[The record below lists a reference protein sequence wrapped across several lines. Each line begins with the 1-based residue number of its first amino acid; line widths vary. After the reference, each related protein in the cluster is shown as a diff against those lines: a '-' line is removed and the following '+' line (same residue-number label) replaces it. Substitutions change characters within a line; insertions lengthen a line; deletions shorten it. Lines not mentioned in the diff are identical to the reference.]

1 MIEIRDLAGS
11 IRVMGGNYDLQ
22 GRLRR
27 EGERQVQ
34 DELAAMA
41 TFTLAGPTA
50 DGLVPFA
57 ESARVQA
64 DAAEAGL
71 EQARETLQEATKTV
85 AKLEAERG
93 KARAKLDKLPRPPST
108 PMIRG
113 GVYNPQTGDH
123 TDWPR
128 PAVDR
133 KMLAQRGT
141 LARELEGI
149 EAQLSAAARDV
160 RRATTDLNIA
170 QGQADQRTVEA
181 NALASAVQELRSQEQ
196 PETPLLDA
204 VMGMR

>member
-85 AKLEAERG
+85 GKLEAQRGKLRAKLE
-93 KARAKLDKLPRPPST
+93 KLPRPPST
-108 PMIRG
+108 PMMRG
-113 GVYNPQTGDH
+113 GTIDEHGDMH
-123 TDWPR
+123 HAPL